1 MRKLLSA
8 GDSAEATENLLNM
21 LVKTS
26 SNKEFI
32 DQINMQLKIFQK
44 EGYNLRKPVL

>member
-1 MRKLLSA
+1 
-8 GDSAEATENLLNM
+8 M

-32 DQINMQLKIFQK
+32 DQLNMQFKLWQK
-44 EGYNLRKPVL
+44 EGYNLRKPGL